1 MQVSVEKTSELS
13 RKMIVSVPE
22 EVVQQKVAERLKSLS
37 KNVKIDG
44 FRPGKAPQQVIN
56 KLYGERVRG
65 EVTGD
70 LIQSTY
76 FEALSKEQ
84 LRPAGYPNI
93 QPADQ
98 SEGFQYIAEF
108 EVYPE
113 ISLDGVN
120 GMEVKRPVAEVTESD
135 VDAMIEK
142 LRVRNKTWQTVERPS
157 QAQDRIT
164 ITFSGSVD
172 GENFTDG
179 KVENYPVEIG
189 AGQMIPGFE
198 DSLIGLSGGEQK
210 TFNAT
215 FPENYGKDTLA
226 GKTAEFEVE
235 AVKVEESVLPEID
248 ADFIKKHGIEDGDMV
263 SFRED
268 IRNTMERQLAQ
279 ALAARLK
286 NSVMDALYG
295 AVQVAVPNTLIDGE
309 IENLMAP
316 YKENAK
322 KRKVK
327 FEELDLPK
335 DLFEE
340 QARRRVALGLIL
352 AEVID
357 KGEIKLDDARVR
369 NTIEEMAQNYEQPQ
383 DVINWYYADEKRLD
397 EVKNMVL
404 EDQAVDW
411 LVAKAKVQDENL
423 NFYDLMDNQAR

>member
-76 FEALSKEQ
+76 FEALAKEQ

-93 QPADQ
+93 QPVAQ
-98 SEGFQYIAEF
+98 GEGFQYTAEF

-113 ISLDGVN
+113 IVLDGVN

-157 QAQDRIT
+157 QEKDRIT

-198 DSLIGLSGGEQK
+198 DSLIGLSAGEQK

-235 AVKVEESVLPEID
+235 AVKVEESVLPEVD
-248 ADFIKKHGIEDGDMV
+248 ADFIKKHGIEDGDMA

-295 AVQVAVPNTLIDGE
+295 AVQVTVPNALIDGE

-322 KRKVK
+322 KRRVK
-327 FEELDLPK
+327 LEELDLPRE
-335 DLFEE
+335 LFEE

-369 NTIEEMAQNYEQPQ
+369 NTIEEMAQNYERPD

-411 LVAKAKVQDENL
+411 LVAKAKVQDESL

>member
-13 RKMIVSVPE
+13 RKMIVSVAE
-22 EVVQQKVAERLKSLS
+22 DVVQQKVAERLKSLS

-76 FEALSKEQ
+76 FEALTKEQ

-93 QPADQ
+93 HSADD
-98 SEGFQYIAEF
+98 SEGFKYTAEF

-120 GMEVKRPVAEVTESD
+120 GMEVKRPVAAVTESD

-142 LRVRNKTWQTVERPS
+142 LRTRQKTWQTVERAS

-164 ITFSGSVD
+164 ISFSGSVD

-179 KVENYPVEIG
+179 KVEEYPVEIG

-198 DSLIGLSGGEQK
+198 DSLIGLAAGAQK
-210 TFNAT
+210 TFTAT

-226 GKTAEFEVE
+226 GKAAEFEVE
-235 AVKVEESVLPEID
+235 VVKVEASVLPEVD
-248 ADFIKKHGIEDGDMV
+248 ADFIKKHGIEDGDV
-263 SFRED
+263 AAFRDD

-286 NSVMDALYG
+286 NTVMDALYG
-295 AVQVAVPNTLIDGE
+295 AVPVTVPNALIDSE

-327 FEELDLPK
+327 FEDLELPK

-340 QARRRVALGLIL
+340 QAKRRVAVGLIL

-357 KGEIKLDDARVR
+357 QGEIKLDNDRVR
-369 NTIEEMAQNYEQPQ
+369 STIEEMSQNYEHPQ

-397 EVKNMVL
+397 DVKNMVL

-411 LVAKAKVQDENL
+411 LVAKAKVQDEAL
-423 NFYDLMDNQAR
+423 SFYDLMDNQAR

>member
-22 EVVQQKVAERLKSLS
+22 EIVQQKVAERLKSLS

-76 FEALSKEQ
+76 FEALAKEQ
-84 LRPAGYPNI
+84 LKPAGYPNI
-93 QPADQ
+93 HSADE
-98 SEGFQYIAEF
+98 SEGFKYTAEF

-113 ISLDGVN
+113 IALDGVN

-142 LRVRNKTWQTVERPS
+142 LRTRQKTWQTVERAS

-198 DSLIGLSGGEQK
+198 DSLIGLAAGEQK
-210 TFNAT
+210 IFTAT

-226 GKTAEFEVE
+226 GKAAEFEVE
-235 AVKVEESVLPEID
+235 AIKVEESVLPEID
-248 ADFIKKHGIEDGDMV
+248 ADFIKKHGIEDGDMAA
-263 SFRED
+263 FRDD
-268 IRNTMERQLAQ
+268 IRNTMERQLTQ

-295 AVQVAVPNTLIDGE
+295 AVQVTVPNALVDSE

-327 FEELDLPK
+327 LEDVDLPK
-335 DLFEE
+335 NLFEE
-340 QARRRVALGLIL
+340 QAKRRVALGLIL

-357 KGEIKLDDARVR
+357 KSEIKLDDARVR
-369 NTIEEMAQNYEQPQ
+369 TTIEEMALSYERPEE
-383 DVINWYYADEKRLD
+383 VINWYYADEKRLD

-411 LVAKAKVQDENL
+411 LVAKAKVQDESL
-423 NFYDLMDNQAR
+423 SFYDLMDNQAR

>member
-22 EVVQQKVAERLKSLS
+22 EVIQEKMATRLKSLS

-56 KLYGERVRG
+56 KLYSERVRG

-76 FEALSKEQ
+76 FEALAKEQ

-93 QPADQ
+93 HSADE
-98 SEGFQYIAEF
+98 SEGFQYTAEF

-113 ISLDGVN
+113 IALDGIN
-120 GMEVKRPVAEVTESD
+120 GMDVKRPVADVTESD
-135 VDAMIEK
+135 VDTMIEK
-142 LRVRNKTWQTVERPS
+142 LRTRQKTWQDVERAS

-164 ITFSGSVD
+164 ITFSGTVD

-189 AGQMIPGFE
+189 AEQMIPGFE
-198 DSLIGLSGGEQK
+198 DSLIGLAAGAQK
-210 TFNAT
+210 TFTAT
-215 FPENYGKDTLA
+215 FPESYGKESLA
-226 GKTAEFEVE
+226 GKAAEFEVE
-235 AVKVEESVLPEID
+235 VVKVEGSVLPEID
-248 ADFIKKHGIEDGDMV
+248 ADFIKKHGIEDGDV
-263 SFRED
+263 AAFRDD
-268 IRNTMERQLAQ
+268 IRNTMERQLTQ

-295 AVQVAVPNTLIDGE
+295 AVPVTIPNALVDGE
-309 IENLMAP
+309 IENLMTP

-322 KRKVK
+322 KRKVQL
-327 FEELDLPK
+327 EELDLPK

-340 QARRRVALGLIL
+340 QAKRRVALGLIL

-357 KGEIKLDDARVR
+357 QGEIKLDDHRVR
-369 NTIEEMAQNYEQPQ
+369 NTIEEMAQNYEHPQ
-383 DVINWYYADEKRLD
+383 DVINWYYADAKRLD

-411 LVAKAKVQDENL
+411 IVAKAKVQDESL
-423 NFYDLMDNQAR
+423 SFYDLMDNQTR

>member
-76 FEALSKEQ
+76 FEALAKEQ

-93 QPADQ
+93 RPAEQ
-98 SEGFQYIAEF
+98 GEGFQYTAEF

-113 ISLDGVN
+113 IALDGVN
-120 GMEVKRPVAEVTESD
+120 GMEVKRPVADVTESD
-135 VDAMIEK
+135 VDAMVEK

-157 QAQDRIT
+157 LAQDRIT

-198 DSLIGLSGGEQK
+198 DSLIGLSAGEQK

-226 GKTAEFEVE
+226 GKTAEFEIEV
-235 AVKVEESVLPEID
+235 AKVEEAVLPEVD
-248 ADFIKKHGIEDGDMV
+248 ADFIKKHGIEDGDMA

-295 AVQVAVPNTLIDGE
+295 AVQVTVPNALIDGE

-327 FEELDLPK
+327 FEELDLPR

-369 NTIEEMAQNYEQPQ
+369 NTVEEMAQNYERPQ
-383 DVINWYYADEKRLD
+383 EVINWYYEDEKRLD

-411 LVAKAKVQDENL
+411 LVAKAKVQDEAL
-423 NFYDLMDNQAR
+423 SFYDLMDNPAR

>member
-1 MQVSVEKTSELS
+1 
-13 RKMIVSVPE
+13 
-22 EVVQQKVAERLKSLS
+22 
-37 KNVKIDG
+37 
-44 FRPGKAPQQVIN
+44 
-56 KLYGERVRG
+56 
-65 EVTGD
+65 
-70 LIQSTY
+70 
-76 FEALSKEQ
+76 
-84 LRPAGYPNI
+84 
-93 QPADQ
+93 
-98 SEGFQYIAEF
+98 
-108 EVYPE
+108 VYPE

>member
-76 FEALSKEQ
+76 FEALAKEQ

-93 QPADQ
+93 HSADQ
-98 SEGFQYIAEF
+98 SEGFKYTAEF

-113 ISLDGVN
+113 IALDGVN

-135 VDAMIEK
+135 VDAMVEK

-164 ITFSGSVD
+164 IAFSGSVD

-198 DSLIGLSGGEQK
+198 DSLIGLSAGERK

-235 AVKVEESVLPEID
+235 AVKIEEPVLPEVD
-248 ADFIKKHGIEDGDMV
+248 AEFIKKHGIEDGDMG

-295 AVQVAVPNTLIDGE
+295 AVQVTVPNALIDGE

-322 KRKVK
+322 KRKVN
-327 FEELDLPK
+327 FEELDLPRE
-335 DLFEE
+335 LFEE

-352 AEVID
+352 AEVIE
-357 KGEIKLDDARVR
+357 KGEIKVDDARVR
-369 NTIEEMAQNYEQPQ
+369 NTIEEMAQNYERPQ

-411 LVAKAKVQDENL
+411 LVAKANVQDEAL
-423 NFYDLMDNQAR
+423 SFYDLMDNQAR

>member
-22 EVVQQKVAERLKSLS
+22 AVVQQKVAERLKSLS

>member
-13 RKMIVSVPE
+13 RKMVVSVPE

-76 FEALSKEQ
+76 FEALAKEQ
-84 LRPAGYPNI
+84 LKPAGYPNI
-93 QPADQ
+93 HSADE
-98 SEGFQYIAEF
+98 SEGFKYIAEF

-113 ISLDGVN
+113 ITLDGVN

-142 LRVRNKTWQTVERPS
+142 LRTRQKNWQTVERAS

-198 DSLIGLSGGEQK
+198 DSLIGLAAGEQK
-210 TFNAT
+210 IFTAT

-226 GKTAEFEVE
+226 GKAAEFEVE
-235 AVKVEESVLPEID
+235 VIKVEESVLPEID
-248 ADFIKKHGIEDGDMV
+248 ADFIKKHGIEDGDMAA
-263 SFRED
+263 FRDD
-268 IRNTMERQLAQ
+268 IRNTMERQLTQ

-295 AVQVAVPNTLIDGE
+295 AVQVAVPNALVDGE

-327 FEELDLPK
+327 LEDLDLPK
-335 DLFEE
+335 NLFEE
-340 QARRRVALGLIL
+340 QAKRRVALGLIL

-357 KGEIKLDDARVR
+357 KSEIKLDDARVR
-369 NTIEEMAQNYEQPQ
+369 TTIEEMALSYERPE
-383 DVINWYYADEKRLD
+383 DVITWYYADEKRLD

-411 LVAKAKVQDENL
+411 LVAKAKVQDESL
-423 NFYDLMDNQAR
+423 SFYDLMDNQAR

>member
-1 MQVSVEKTSELS
+1 
-13 RKMIVSVPE
+13 MIVSVPE
-22 EVVQQKVAERLKSLS
+22 DVVQQKVAERLKSLS
-37 KNVKIDG
+37 KKVKIDG

-56 KLYGERVRG
+56 KLYGEQVRG

-76 FEALSKEQ
+76 FEALAKEQ

-93 QPADQ
+93 HPADE
-98 SEGFQYIAEF
+98 SEGFKYTAEF

-120 GMEVKRPVAEVTESD
+120 GMEVKRPVAEVAESD

-142 LRVRNKTWQTVERPS
+142 LRVRNKSWQTVERAS

-189 AGQMIPGFE
+189 ANQMIPGFE
-198 DSLIGLSGGEQK
+198 DNLIGLTAGTQT
-210 TFNAT
+210 TFTST

-226 GKTAEFEVE
+226 GKAAEFEVE
-235 AVKVEESVLPEID
+235 VIKVEESVLPEVD
-248 ADFIKKHGIEDGDMV
+248 ADFIKKHGIEDGDMAA
-263 SFRED
+263 FRDD
-268 IRNTMERQLAQ
+268 IRNTMERQLTQ

-295 AVQVAVPNTLIDGE
+295 AVQVPVPNALVDGE
-309 IENLMAP
+309 IETLMTP

-327 FEELDLPK
+327 LEDLELPR

-340 QARRRVALGLIL
+340 QAKRRVALGLIL

-357 KGEIKLDDARVR
+357 KGEIKLDDTRVR
-369 NTIEEMAQNYEQPQ
+369 NTIEEMAQNYERPE
-383 DVINWYYADEKRLD
+383 DVVNWYYADEKRLD

-404 EDQAVDW
+404 EEQAVDW
-411 LVAKAKVQDENL
+411 LVAKAKVQDETL

>member
-76 FEALSKEQ
+76 FEALAKEQ

-93 QPADQ
+93 HSADQ
-98 SEGFQYIAEF
+98 SEGFKYTAEF

-113 ISLDGVN
+113 IALDGVN

-135 VDAMIEK
+135 VDAMVEK

-164 ITFSGSVD
+164 IAFSGSVD

-198 DSLIGLSGGEQK
+198 DSLIGLSAGERK

-235 AVKVEESVLPEID
+235 AVKIEEPVLPEVD
-248 ADFIKKHGIEDGDMV
+248 AEFIKKHGIEDGDMG

-295 AVQVAVPNTLIDGE
+295 AVQVTVPNALIDGE

-322 KRKVK
+322 KRKVN
-327 FEELDLPK
+327 FEELDLPRE
-335 DLFEE
+335 LFEE

-352 AEVID
+352 AEVIG
-357 KGEIKLDDARVR
+357 KGEIKVDDARVR
-369 NTIEEMAQNYEQPQ
+369 NTIEEMAQNYERPQ

-411 LVAKAKVQDENL
+411 LVAKANVQDEAL
-423 NFYDLMDNQAR
+423 SFYDLMDNQAR